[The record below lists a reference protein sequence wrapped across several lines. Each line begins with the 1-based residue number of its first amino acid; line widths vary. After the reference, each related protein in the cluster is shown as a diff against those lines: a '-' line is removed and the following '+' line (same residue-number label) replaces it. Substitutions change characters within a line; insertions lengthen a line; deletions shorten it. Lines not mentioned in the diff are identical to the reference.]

1 MKLLTKTILLIASS
15 ILIYCNT
22 IKENKTD
29 VVALSRQV
37 VGIYEASLPCINC
50 IRIEYQLE
58 IQSDS
63 TFIEHITF
71 LGTDG
76 NYEVHGRWS
85 ADADSVLILN
95 PGRLA
100 HKIKVNAN
108 GSLIIIDAIENHLEQ
123 QPAILMRLGTSSKTN
138 F

>member
-1 MKLLTKTILLIASS
+1 
-15 ILIYCNT
+15 
-22 IKENKTD
+22 
-29 VVALSRQV
+29 
-37 VGIYEASLPCINC
+37 
-50 IRIEYQLE
+50 LE

-71 LGTDG
+71 LGNPDG

-85 ADADSVLILN
+85 ADVDSTLTLN

-100 HKIKVNAN
+100 NKIKVNAN